1 MEVKNFVDLLEISRA
16 MRTISAEGCEVLGQ
30 GSRGKVLRLDA
41 DSIVKLY
48 LHESG
53 LEEAKEEQDY
63 ARKAFVM
70 KVMGLM
76 TALTAAALL
85 LSGCG
90 QMSTGTQQVSQVA
103 EPNVVTAEG
112 QKMEVAGVR
121 NARDLGGYRTQD
133 GRTVKRGLLLRTG
146 ELGEAT
152 PEELKQLIEN
162 YHVSHVIDLRSS
174 SEIASNL
181 EPVLSGVTQHALKIM
196 DEERMKKRYASVKDV
211 LSDPQADQITR
222 IQACIESGLVSDQMY
237 VEYLQDEQ
245 GKESYREFFRILLDN
260 EPDQAVLW
268 HCTNGK
274 DRTGVAAMLV
284 LSALNVDEETIMADY
299 MLTNE
304 FFADELSAMR
314 SNFESVV
321 QDEKLLDDMLVA
333 TRGVSERYMRNV
345 MTYLKDNYGSVVEY
359 LKTEIGLSDDDLAKL
374 KELYTQS

>member
-1 MEVKNFVDLLEISRA
+1 MNETKRKKKVK
-16 MRTISAEGCEVLGQ
+16 Q
-30 GSRGKVLRLDA
+30 
-41 DSIVKLY
+41 
-48 LHESG
+48 
-53 LEEAKEEQDY
+53 
-63 ARKAFVM
+63 

-174 SEIASNL
+174 SEIASNP